1 MRRIRL
7 RCDAGFFDGR
17 FIEYLERHRKAIDYV
32 IKGKMKNMVQLMGL
46 RSIGEWKGI
55 GHSHTISRSFISMR
69 C

>member
-1 MRRIRL
+1 VRRIRL

-46 RSIGEWKGI
+46 GSIKEWKGMGDHI
-55 GHSHTISRSFISMR
+55 QSH
-69 C
+69 